1 MTLAIS
7 IKNLTKDFGSKQAL
21 RGVDLEIPIGA
32 TVGLLGAN
40 GSGKTTLIKC
50 SLGLL
55 RPTSGECQLLGES
68 AWSLSASAKA
78 RLGYVPQVINLY
90 PWMRV
95 AELIQY
101 TASFYATWNPELT
114 DRLIKEWEMPLN
126 DRVRTLSVGQKQ
138 RLAILTAVAYQ
149 PDLLILDEPA
159 ASLDPQARRQFLQL
173 LVELSEPEQR
183 TVLFSTHI
191 TSDLERV
198 ADYVA
203 IMKEGKIAWFGSLEA
218 LKERTHTSLEDAFL
232 EIQQGVQHG

>member
-55 RPTSGECQLLGES
+55 RPTTGECQLLGES

-114 DRLIKEWEMPLN
+114 DRLIKEWELPLN